1 MFNWI
6 VTKINAVLSADVAKT
21 RTTKIGVL
29 DIFGFEIFEKNSF
42 EQLCINFANEKL
54 QQHFNAH
61 TFKLEEEVYK
71 AEKIKY
77 SHVEFI
83 DNQVVLDLIE
93 SRPNGLISTLDEE
106 IIMPKATDS
115 TFKEKMDQKHGGNK
129 NPRYKQNLRAPN
141 KFTVVHYAGDVEYQ
155 TDGFLD
161 KNKDI
166 LYEGLLELMS
176 CSSVDFIASL
186 FNEELKLTQGGGD
199 SGARGG
205 GGGRGGRG
213 GARGGASA
221 GGGGASASRKV
232 SLGSQFKGQLAS
244 LMDTLNSTNPHY
256 IRCVKPNET
265 KQPSRHA
272 FTGMNVLRQ
281 LRYAGVFEA
290 VQIRQ
295 TGFPFRLT
303 HEDFYKRYKS
313 LIREDPPDISKKQ
326 WKKYCEA
333 ILKKMGEKKDM
344 SNIQLGVTKVLYRAV
359 QYREI
364 ELLRNVALSETIT
377 VIQAYNRGWNARSL
391 YERQH
396 AIRLQLRAAQQ
407 SRKLADLEQSVSTHD
422 QESEFEIFPEYKDTV
437 ALRDLVREEVRIMKV
452 TGEIMRELGGN
463 KDPPDNLRVKLEQLV
478 QAAKKI
484 NYDPPEVAQAT
495 ALYDEIMLRIKT
507 REDLKI
513 GVAESNEE
521 KLRQAVADA
530 EKLGFNM
537 SDVAVQTAQKEL
549 SRIEQEKVILSEL
562 RTALSLPQSGEPDLS
577 YSTPSLNQLIVISDD
592 GEVVLYE
599 GAWEELESCVTKAR
613 SFGCK
618 TPMGKRLVESGN
630 LVLHL
635 RSAIGQ
641 EDWDQVLIFLFS
653 FLFLAHFF
661 LINVWEF
668 IGRTIIIE

>member
-1 MFNWI
+1 MSAQLLGVRSDMLRENFVSRRFQSKGRSSAYCVPLEPQKAKDGRDSLCQTMYGFMFNWI

-106 IIMPKATDS
+106 VIMPKATDF
-115 TFKEKMDQKHGGNK
+115 TFKEKMDQKHGNNK
-129 NPRYKQNLRAPN
+129 NARYKQNKRAPN

-176 CSSVDFIASL
+176 CSSVDFIAGL

-199 SGARGG
+199 SGGRGG
-205 GGGRGGRG
+205 GGNRGGRG
-213 GARGGASA
+213 GARGGGAA

-244 LMDTLNSTNPHY
+244 LMDTLNTTNPHY

-265 KQPSRHA
+265 KKPSRHE

-313 LIREDPPDISKKQ
+313 IIREDPPDISKKE
-326 WKKYCEA
+326 WKKYCEM

-344 SNIQLGVTKVLYRAV
+344 TNIQLGVTKVLYRAV

-364 ELLRNVALSETIT
+364 ELLRNVALSE
-377 VIQAYNRGWNARSL
+377 Q
-391 YERQH
+391 
-396 AIRLQLRAAQQ
+396 LQSFKHTTEDGAQ
-407 SRKLADLEQSVSTHD
+407 
-422 QESEFEIFPEYKDTV
+422 
-437 ALRDLVREEVRIMKV
+437 
-452 TGEIMRELGGN
+452 
-463 KDPPDNLRVKLEQLV
+463 DPYTTDN
-478 QAAKKI
+478 
-484 NYDPPEVAQAT
+484 
-495 ALYDEIMLRIKT
+495 
-507 REDLKI
+507 
-513 GVAESNEE
+513 
-521 KLRQAVADA
+521 
-530 EKLGFNM
+530 
-537 SDVAVQTAQKEL
+537 
-549 SRIEQEKVILSEL
+549 
-562 RTALSLPQSGEPDLS
+562 
-577 YSTPSLNQLIVISDD
+577 TPSEYN
-592 GEVVLYE
+592 
-599 GAWEELESCVTKAR
+599 
-613 SFGCK
+613 
-618 TPMGKRLVESGN
+618 
-630 LVLHL
+630 
-635 RSAIGQ
+635 
-641 EDWDQVLIFLFS
+641 
-653 FLFLAHFF
+653 
-661 LINVWEF
+661 
-668 IGRTIIIE
+668 